1 MSTSMSN
8 PTPRAV
14 DHSKLLSAS
23 ILSVVGAAVA
33 NAILFFIVNAF
44 YDIPEG
50 FLPLS
55 LVPILLLT
63 VVGTSLGALV
73 FWFLSRRSS
82 TPSRTY
88 IIVAAIAL
96 IVSII
101 PNILSAMNPT
111 AMPFPFPAVSS
122 AFLVLILFHVVAAV
136 VSVWI
141 LITRSTR

>member
-1 MSTSMSN
+1 MSSVSDSN
-8 PTPRAV
+8 APGTV
-14 DHSKLLSAS
+14 DQSKVLSAA
-23 ILSVVGAAVA
+23 IWSVVGAAVA
-33 NAILFFIVNAF
+33 NTILFFIVNAV

-63 VVGTSLGALV
+63 VVGTSLGAV
-73 FWFLSRRSS
+73 VYWFLSRRSS
-82 TPSRTY
+82 TPARTY
-88 IIVAAIAL
+88 IIVAIIAL
-96 IVSII
+96 VLSII
-101 PNILSAMNPT
+101 PNILSAINPT

-141 LITRSTR
+141 LISRSTR